1 MKQILCAR
9 HWTSIEKNHIV
20 RLLRELQTQKDELVF
35 WNKRCYR
42 TRRLLAEGKT
52 LLCPTRNHKYSPT
65 QLSLHGV
72 GSQLITSRCPVL
84 LSSDGQRNLLTDT
97 RLLAK
102 QHGICNQY

>member
-20 RLLRELQTQKDELVF
+20 RLLRELQTQKDELVL

-52 LLCPTRNHKYSPT
+52 LLCSKITST
-65 QLSLHGV
+65 AQLSSV
-72 GSQLITSRCPVL
+72 CMV
-84 LSSDGQRNLLTDT
+84 
-97 RLLAK
+97 
-102 QHGICNQY
+102 